1 VAKAKYYFISKAA
14 EENVIKKVSQMTGMR
29 VWGIVLAVALVLTIA
44 FFALNN
50 EFGWIRILPK

>member
-1 VAKAKYYFISKAA
+1 MAKAKYYLVSKAA

-29 VWGIVLAVALVLTIA
+29 VWGIVLAVAFVVTIA

-50 EFGWIRILPK
+50 EFGWLQVLPR